1 LVILFE
7 TGMRM
12 KKIIL
17 LILCFLV
24 TNILI
29 AQTSKEIYF
38 ELQGVIP
45 PVLVLSTDLSD
56 VETVDLV
63 NAESAYLGKVV
74 VYTNTKGLWTIV
86 VKSKNGG
93 QLVGQAPG
101 NNDVYPYLFHFGT
114 VDEINLSKEFSLTY
128 NTLVPKTTVEYPI
141 RVSYKRLEDL
151 DDPVISDVYSDIVT
165 IQVTIT

>member
-1 LVILFE
+1 
-7 TGMRM
+7 MNM
-12 KKIIL
+12 KKVFLLMLGFLTIHIL
-17 LILCFLV
+17 L
-24 TNILI
+24 
-29 AQTSKEIYF
+29 AQTSKELTF

-74 VYTNTKGLWTIV
+74 VYTNAKGLWTIL
-86 VKSKNGG
+86 VKSKNAGR
-93 QLVGQAPG
+93 LVGQTPG
-101 NNDVYPYLFHFGT
+101 NEDVYPYYFHFGT
-114 VDEINLSKEFSLTY
+114 VDQIDLGKEFSLTY

-151 DDPVISDVYSDIVT
+151 DDPVVSDIYSDIVT
-165 IQVTIT
+165 ILVTIT